1 VSWSPTQYSKFED
14 ERNRPIRDLLANI
27 PNRTAATAADIGCGP
42 GNSTEL
48 LRNRFRGALITA
60 IDSSAAMID
69 AARKRLPDVWFEVE
83 DIAAWKSSGPFD
95 VILANAALHWVPK
108 HEALLPALIG
118 KLAPAG
124 SLAVQMPDN
133 LEEPVLRLIRE
144 IAADGSWAAK
154 LATAGEAR
162 TRLLGAD
169 GYYRLLRAHAASVDV
184 WRTTYHHVLP
194 GGASA
199 VVEWFKGSGLR
210 PYLDPLDAAEA
221 FAFVAR
227 LEQAVA
233 ETYPAMPD
241 GSVLLPYPRLFFI
254 ATR

>member
-1 VSWSPTQYSKFED
+1 MSWSPTQYSKFED

-27 PNRTAATAADIGCGP
+27 PNRSAAAAADIGCGP

-48 LRNRFRGALITA
+48 LRRRFPGALISA
-60 IDSSAAMID
+60 MDSSAAMID
-69 AARKRLPDVWFEVE
+69 AARKRLPDIQFEVD
-83 DIAAWKSSGPFD
+83 DIAGWKSPGPFD
-95 VILANAALHWVPK
+95 VILANAALHWVPN
-108 HEALLPALIG
+108 HEVVLTNLIS
-118 KLAPAG
+118 KLAPGG

-133 LEEPVLRLIRE
+133 LDEPVPRLMRE
-144 IAADGSWAAK
+144 IAADGTWAKK
-154 LATAGEAR
+154 LAKAAEAR
-162 TRLLGAD
+162 TALLSAD

-210 PYLDPLDAAEA
+210 PYLDPLDATEATAFLARLQAAIAEA
-221 FAFVAR
+221 
-227 LEQAVA
+227 
-233 ETYPAMPD
+233 YPVMPD